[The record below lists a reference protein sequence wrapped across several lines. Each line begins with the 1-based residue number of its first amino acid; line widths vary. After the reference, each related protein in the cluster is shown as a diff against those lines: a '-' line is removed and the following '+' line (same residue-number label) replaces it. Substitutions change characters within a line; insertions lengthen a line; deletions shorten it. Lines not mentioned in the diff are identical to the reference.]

1 VQGRALALAALVA
14 VAATGCSAEQAAA
27 PGSRTPPPPVPEPA
41 SSPASESPTYL
52 ALGDSL
58 AAGVGVPAGQGYVD
72 LVREGIRDELPDVE
86 LLALGVSGETTSSM
100 VTPGGQ
106 LERAEEALRSGE
118 VRLVTIDIG
127 ANDGLGCALARDEAC
142 VEGTLDA
149 VRVNL
154 ATILERIRTADPE
167 VPVVG
172 TDYYLPVPPQLQDD
186 PSQVAA
192 ALDVLQRLN
201 DTLTDVYGEYD
212 VPVAPVS
219 DAFGG
224 RDPTLVVERTCAYTQ
239 ICSPSPDIHPNPTG
253 HAAIAD
259 ALLAVLPDVG

>member
-1 VQGRALALAALVA
+1 MRGRTLALAALVS
-14 VAATGCSAEQAAA
+14 VATACSAERAAA
-27 PGSRTPPPPVPEPA
+27 PGPGTP
-41 SSPASESPTYL
+41 SSPAPPPSESPTYL

-58 AAGVGVPAGQGYVD
+58 AAGVGAPAGEGYVD
-72 LVREGIRDELPDVE
+72 LVHAGLREELPDVD
-86 LLALGVSGETTSSM
+86 LLSFGVSGETTSSM
-100 VTPGGQ
+100 LTPGGQ

-149 VRVNL
+149 VRANL
-154 ATILERIRTADPE
+154 ATVLERIRTADPD

-192 ALDVLQRLN
+192 ALDVLQHLN
-201 DTLTDVYGEYD
+201 DTLADVYAEYD

-224 RDPTLVVERTCAYTQ
+224 LDPALVVERTCAYTSM
-239 ICSPSPDIHPNPTG
+239 CSPAPDIHPNPSG
-253 HAAIAD
+253 HAAIAG

>member
-1 VQGRALALAALVA
+1 
-14 VAATGCSAEQAAA
+14 
-27 PGSRTPPPPVPEPA
+27 
-41 SSPASESPTYL
+41 
-52 ALGDSL
+52 
-58 AAGVGVPAGQGYVD
+58 
-72 LVREGIRDELPDVE
+72 
-86 LLALGVSGETTSSM
+86 M
-100 VTPGGQ
+100 
-106 LERAEEALRSGE
+106 RSGE

-149 VRVNL
+149 VRTNL
-154 ATILERIRTADPE
+154 ATVLERIRTADPD

-192 ALDVLQRLN
+192 ALEVLQRLN
-201 DTLTDVYGEYD
+201 DTLADVYAEYD

-224 RDPTLVVERTCAYTQ
+224 LDPALVVERTCAYTSM
-239 ICSPSPDIHPNPTG
+239 CSPAQDIHPNPSG
-253 HAAIAD
+253 HAAIAG

>member
-1 VQGRALALAALVA
+1 MRGRALALAALVA
-14 VAATGCSAEQAAA
+14 VAASCSAERPATPESGTSPA
-27 PGSRTPPPPVPEPA
+27 PASPPVSA
-41 SSPASESPTYL
+41 SPTYL

-58 AAGVGVPAGQGYVD
+58 AAGVGAPAGQGYVD
-72 LVREGIRDELPDVE
+72 LVHAGLRNDLPDVD

-100 VTPGGQ
+100 LTPGGQ

-149 VRVNL
+149 VRANL
-154 ATILERIRTADPE
+154 ATVLERIRTADPD

-192 ALDVLQRLN
+192 ALGVLQRLN
-201 DTLTDVYGEYD
+201 DALADVYGEYG

-224 RDPTLVVERTCAYTQ
+224 RDPALVVERTCAYTPM
-239 ICSPSPDIHPNPTG
+239 CSPAPDIHPNPRG

-259 ALLAVLPDVG
+259 ALLAVLPDAG

>member
-1 VQGRALALAALVA
+1 MRGRALALAALVA
-14 VAATGCSAEQAAA
+14 VAASCSAERPAA
-27 PGSRTPPPPVPEPA
+27 PESGTSPAPASPPVPA
-41 SSPASESPTYL
+41 SPTYL

-58 AAGVGVPAGQGYVD
+58 AAGVGAPAGEGYVD
-72 LVREGIRDELPDVE
+72 LVHAGLREDLPDVD
-86 LLALGVSGETTSSM
+86 LLSFGVSGETTSSM
-100 VTPGGQ
+100 LTPGGQ

-127 ANDGLGCALARDEAC
+127 ANDGLGCALARDKAC

-149 VRVNL
+149 VRANL
-154 ATILERIRTADPE
+154 ATVLERIRTADPD

-172 TDYYLPVPPQLQDD
+172 TDYYLPVPPQLQED

-192 ALDVLQRLN
+192 ALGVLRRLN
-201 DTLTDVYGEYD
+201 DTLADVYAEYD

-219 DAFGG
+219 GAFGG
-224 RDPTLVVERTCAYTQ
+224 RDPALVVERTCAYTSM
-239 ICSPSPDIHPNPTG
+239 CSSAPDIHPNPRG
-253 HAAIAD
+253 HAAIAG